1 MTVWHCDHIW
11 RVDYI
16 LSYSFPIASID
27 SFLDLLINLCNQLCL
42 QSCSHC
48 QLALPAISATRATR
62 VGRLRPGTSCESA
75 LTGSRSPPSSKNH
88 SSDSGCCREG
98 LRISSKSHGLAE
110 VCRGDLVSLTIRQT
124 CLIHAPSSGQTHK
137 PSHRPCRKL
146 CSFFLVPKSR
156 TSTVADSLVK
166 PWMAFELGFCKET
179 LSSPDS
185 VFEDFEAQA

>member
-1 MTVWHCDHIW
+1 M
-11 RVDYI
+11 
-16 LSYSFPIASID
+16 
-27 SFLDLLINLCNQLCL
+27 Q
-42 QSCSHC
+42 
-48 QLALPAISATRATR
+48 
-62 VGRLRPGTSCESA
+62 SA
-75 LTGSRSPPSSKNH
+75 LLAELFSLPT
-88 SSDSGCCREG
+88 
-98 LRISSKSHGLAE
+98 GLASNLHNQRHACGE
-110 VCRGDLVSLTIRQT
+110 AEARNELWECSDRIPFPSKQQKSQLWQWIQWMLQRRSTKFLKISWPCRGDLVSLTIRQT